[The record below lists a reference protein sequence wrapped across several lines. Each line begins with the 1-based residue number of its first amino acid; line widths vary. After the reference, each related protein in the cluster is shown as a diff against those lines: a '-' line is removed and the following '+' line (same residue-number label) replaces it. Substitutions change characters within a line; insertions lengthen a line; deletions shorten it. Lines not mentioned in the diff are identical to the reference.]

1 MTVLDSAGLRGVDTT
16 AGLVNQSDPKWSITA
31 ASQKSRPK
39 TSAMSTAITNA
50 LTANNASYAA
60 SFTKGDLAL
69 PPAKKYLVLTCM
81 DARIDPAAALGIE
94 LGDAHVIR
102 NAGASAV
109 DALRSII
116 ISEQLLGTNE
126 ILLIK
131 HTGCGMLTFT
141 NKDAYAIVS
150 ENLGADA
157 SNIDFLPFPVL
168 DEAVKNDVEFLK
180 KSEFVPDAV
189 KISGW
194 IYQVETGKIV
204 SVV

>member
-1 MTVLDSAGLRGVDTT
+1 MTVLTDT
-16 AGLVNQSDPKWSITA
+16 LS
-31 ASQKSRPK
+31 
-39 TSAMSTAITNA
+39 
-50 LTANNASYAA
+50 ANNASYAS

-81 DARIDPAAALGIE
+81 DARIDPAAALGID

-109 DALRSII
+109 DGLRSVI

-141 NKDAYAIVS
+141 NDDAHALVQK
-150 ENLGADA
+150 NLGAD
-157 SNIDFLPFPVL
+157 STGIDFLTFPEL
-168 DEAVKNDVEFLK
+168 NQAVKDDVKFLK
-180 KSEFVPDAV
+180 DSKFVPQSV
-189 KISGW
+189 NISGW
-194 IYQVETGKIV
+194 IYEVETGKIV
-204 SVV
+204 NVVPA

>member
-1 MTVLDSAGLRGVDTT
+1 MTVLTDT
-16 AGLVNQSDPKWSITA
+16 LS
-31 ASQKSRPK
+31 
-39 TSAMSTAITNA
+39 
-50 LTANNASYAA
+50 ANNASYAA

-109 DALRSII
+109 DGLRSVI
-116 ISEQLLGTNE
+116 ISQQLLGTDE
-126 ILLIK
+126 IVLIK

-141 NKDAYAIVS
+141 NEDAHALVKK
-150 ENLGADA
+150 NLGVD
-157 SNIDFLPFPVL
+157 SSSIDFLPFPEL
-168 DEAVKNDVEFLK
+168 DQAVKSDVEYLK
-180 KSEFVPDAV
+180 KSEFVPDSV